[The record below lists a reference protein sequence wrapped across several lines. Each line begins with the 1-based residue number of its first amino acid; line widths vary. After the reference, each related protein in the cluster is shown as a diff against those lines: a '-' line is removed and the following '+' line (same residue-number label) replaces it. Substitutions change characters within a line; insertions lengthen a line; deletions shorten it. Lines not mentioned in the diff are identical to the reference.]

1 MSRSTLT
8 LIAVALVVAY
18 AAVRSV
24 RKSEDP
30 ARTLFKWAL
39 SLATGAFLAWHAWP
53 MAGQGGMMTFIAIA
67 YIIFGGLVLFLTWHR
82 EVGGFIT
89 KPLTSLFDGGNLEPE
104 PRPFYSIAQA
114 KQKKGQYLEAVADI
128 RQQLDRFPTDF
139 EGHMLLAQ
147 IQVED
152 LKDLPGAELTIQR
165 LCAQPGHAPTNIAF
179 ALYSLADWQLK
190 YGADREAA
198 RRALEQVISLLPDT
212 EFALTAGQRIAHLG
226 SSEMMLPPTERH
238 KYTVEEG
245 VRNFGLLKEA
255 PSLQPVEAGPAEKA
269 AEYVK
274 HLEKHPLDTEA
285 REHLAVI
292 YVDHY
297 HRLDLAADQLEQ
309 MITQPNRPVKS
320 VAHWLNL
327 LADLQIRSGAD
338 YAAIRQTLQRIVDL
352 DSKHS
357 AAESARKRIDLL
369 KLELKG
375 KQQNQ
380 SVKMGSY
387 EQNLGLKQGAPSLK
401 R

>member
-1 MSRSTLT
+1 MTRHTLT
-8 LIAVALVVAY
+8 LIALVLVVGY
-18 AAVRSV
+18 AAVRSIM
-24 RKSEDP
+24 KSDDP
-30 ARTLFKWAL
+30 ARTLFKWVL
-39 SLATGAFLAWHAWP
+39 SLLTAGFLGWYAWP
-53 MAGQGGMMTFIAIA
+53 MAGQGGMVTFVAIA
-67 YIIFGGLVLFLTWHR
+67 YTIIGGLVLFLTWHK
-82 EVGGFIT
+82 EIGGFIT

-165 LCAQPGHAPTNIAF
+165 LCAQPGHARSNIAF

-190 YGADREAA
+190 YASDRDAA
-198 RRALEQVISLLPDT
+198 RRALEQVIALLPDT
-212 EFALTAGQRIAHLG
+212 EFALTAAQRIAHLG
-226 SSEMMLPPTERH
+226 SAEMMLPHAERH
-238 KYTVEEG
+238 KFTVEEG
-245 VRNFGLLKEA
+245 VRNFGLLKNA
-255 PSLQPVEAGPAEKA
+255 PSLQPVEKGPAEKA
-269 AEYVK
+269 VEYVK

-292 YVDHY
+292 YADHY
-297 HRLDLAADQLEQ
+297 HRLDMAADQLEQ
-309 MITQPNRPVKS
+309 MIAQPNRPVKS

-327 LADLQIRSGAD
+327 LADLQIRSGVD
-338 YAAIRQTLQRIVDL
+338 YAAIRQTLQRVVDL
-352 DSKHS
+352 DPKHS

-387 EQNLGLKQGAPSLK
+387 EQNLGLRQGAPPL
-401 R
+401 RR